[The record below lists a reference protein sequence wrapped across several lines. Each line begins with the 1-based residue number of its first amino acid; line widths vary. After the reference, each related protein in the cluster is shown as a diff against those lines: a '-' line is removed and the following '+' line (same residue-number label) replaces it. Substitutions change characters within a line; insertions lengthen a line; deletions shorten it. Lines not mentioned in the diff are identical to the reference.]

1 MPLVA
6 VPVREVR
13 STYVDQRIRFCT
25 APDGVRL
32 AYATH
37 GSGPPLVKAANWLTH
52 LEYDWES
59 PVWRHLLLELGRRHT
74 VVRYDERGC
83 GLSDPDPEQLD
94 LDSWVGDLEAVVDA
108 AGLERFDLLGIS
120 QGGALSVAY
129 AVRHPE
135 RVRRLVLYGSYA
147 MGRYVRATTAEEREA
162 EDAVLALMRDGW
174 GQENPAL
181 RRMFSARFF
190 PAAGLEQMEA
200 FEELQPKSCS
210 ARSAIRLRRA
220 WAELDVRERLRQVT
234 VPTLVMHARDDGCV
248 PFEQGRLLAGG
259 IPGAVFV
266 PLEGRNHLLLPD
278 EPAWERF
285 LAELHSFLGGAER
298 PPAGD
303 MDDLSRREREVLEL
317 VAEGLGNDEIAQRLH
332 LSPRTVERHLSN
344 IYVKLRISGKAARA
358 AAAARFAA
366 LRE

>member
-1 MPLVA
+1 L
-6 VPVREVR
+6 
-13 STYVDQRIRFCT
+13 DQRIRFCT

-52 LEYDWES
+52 LEYDWDS
-59 PVWRHLLLELGRRHT
+59 VVWRHLLRELGRRHT

-83 GLSDPDPEQLD
+83 GLSDPHPEQLD
-94 LDSWVGDLEAVVDA
+94 LDGWVRDLEAVVDA
-108 AGLERFDLLGIS
+108 VGLEHFDLLGIS

-147 MGRYVRATTAEEREA
+147 MGRYVRATTPEQREA

-174 GQENPAL
+174 GHENPAL

-190 PAAGLEQMEA
+190 PDADLAHMEA
-200 FEELQPKSCS
+200 FEELQRISCS
-210 ARSAIRLRRA
+210 AESAIRLRRA
-220 WAELDVRERLRQVT
+220 WGALDVRDLLGQMT
-234 VPTLVMHARDDGCV
+234 VPTLVMHARHDGCV
-248 PFEQGRLLAGG
+248 PFEQGRLLAGN
-259 IPGAVFV
+259 IPDAEFV
-266 PLEGRNHLLLPD
+266 PLEGRNHLLLED

-285 LAELHSFLGGAER
+285 LAELDAFLGRGESP
-298 PPAGD
+298 PPAPD
-303 MDDLSRREREVLEL
+303 LNDLSRRERDVLAL
-317 VAEGLGNDEIAQRLH
+317 VAEGLGNDEIGERLH

-344 IYVKLRISGKAARA
+344 IYAKLRISGKAARA
-358 AAAARFAA
+358 AAAARFAS